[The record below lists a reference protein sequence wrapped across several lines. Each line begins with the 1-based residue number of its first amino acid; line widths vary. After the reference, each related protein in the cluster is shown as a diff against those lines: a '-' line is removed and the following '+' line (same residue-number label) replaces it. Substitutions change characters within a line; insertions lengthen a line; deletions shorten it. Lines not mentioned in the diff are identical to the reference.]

1 MVHDRRIDGEA
12 HTFGNAGGLMMN
24 AMTWWDHETESI
36 WSQPW
41 GRSIDGQ
48 YKGVELFLLPSQLTT
63 WGAWKAEHPE
73 TLAMINGFG
82 GTFAPFLKRFDPD
95 FVIGLVLAEQA
106 NAFYF
111 RDVLAAGIVNDY
123 VGQIPVMVWAGDEN
137 FHAYI
142 RQVDDQI
149 LTFRLEDDRLI
160 DEETGST
167 WNITRGLATDGP
179 LKGQGLQGVPSSSSF
194 DWAWLDFYPESDVF
208 QAAG

>member
-41 GRSIDGQ
+41 GRSIDGH

-63 WGAWKAEHPE
+63 WGAWKAEHPN
-73 TLAMINGFG
+73 TLAMVNGYSSFS
-82 GTFAPFLKRFDPD
+82 PFRQRFDPD
-95 FVIGLVLAEQA
+95 FVIGLVLAGEA
-106 NAFYF
+106 KAFYY
-111 RDVLAAGIVNDY
+111 RDVEAGGIVNDF

-137 FHAYI
+137 FHAYV
-142 RQVDDQI
+142 RQVGDQI
-149 LTFRLEDDRLI
+149 LTFRLEGDRLI

-167 WNITRGLATDGP
+167 WNIGRGLATDGP

-194 DWAWLDFYPESDVF
+194 DWAWEDFYPQTEFYPS
-208 QAAG
+208 